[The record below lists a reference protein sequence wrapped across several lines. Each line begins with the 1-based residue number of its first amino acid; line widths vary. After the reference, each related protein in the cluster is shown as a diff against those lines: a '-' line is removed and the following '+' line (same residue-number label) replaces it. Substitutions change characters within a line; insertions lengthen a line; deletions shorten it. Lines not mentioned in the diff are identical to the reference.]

1 MSIVLSFVI
10 GAIVGVV
17 TGALVFRNNAAK
29 IEATAA
35 AVKQVADDVKKV

>member
-1 MSIVLSFVI
+1 MSYFLFFVI
-10 GAIVGVV
+10 GVILGAIA
-17 TGALVFRNNAAK
+17 GALVFRKNQTK